1 MNDQA
6 TQPQAPVA
14 TSDQA
19 AAPTATPSQEAPPA
33 LDEKG
38 TQTKQMGKYKVS
50 VIREKCIS
58 AASCVAIA
66 QGVFELDEEQIARV
80 ISQDGNDDETKLLA
94 AQSCPTMSIIVTNT
108 ETGEQVWPVE

>member
-50 VIREKCIS
+50 WLHK
-58 AASCVAIA
+58 AA
-66 QGVFELDEEQIARV
+66 L
-80 ISQDGNDDETKLLA
+80 
-94 AQSCPTMSIIVTNT
+94 P
-108 ETGEQVWPVE
+108 